1 MPGCPFL
8 PMDLHVTH
16 ENGFISGLQDL
27 SRGCLKPKPE
37 RTYPEQ
43 NQENETLRFSRIT
56 DYLTIGDQPTGPAL
70 HYLKASGFK
79 HIIDLNG
86 DPEEADEAL
95 RVGISYHPVEVRD
108 NDPIQVWLSKI
119 DLAVGII
126 RRASEKAEPI
136 YLNCTYGKGRS
147 PTIAMAYLLTQG
159 HTVEQAIA
167 VVKSKHPDVWS
178 PGNPTLKYTET
189 LEAYAKLMLKSKT

>member
-1 MPGCPFL
+1 
-8 PMDLHVTH
+8 MDFHVTH
-16 ENGFISGLQDL
+16 ANGFISGLQNL
-27 SRGCLKPKPE
+27 PRECLKPKPE
-37 RTYPEQ
+37 RAFPERSRKD
-43 NQENETLRFSRIT
+43 EALRFSRIT
-56 DYLTIGDQPTGPAL
+56 DYLTIGAQPAGPAL

-86 DPEEADEAL
+86 GPEEADEAL

-126 RRASEKAEPI
+126 RRASENAEPV
-136 YLNCTYGKGRS
+136 YLHCTYGKGRS

-159 HTVEQAIA
+159 HTVEQAIE

-178 PGNPTLKYTET
+178 PGTPTLKYTET
-189 LEAYAKLMLKSKT
+189 LEAYAKLKLK